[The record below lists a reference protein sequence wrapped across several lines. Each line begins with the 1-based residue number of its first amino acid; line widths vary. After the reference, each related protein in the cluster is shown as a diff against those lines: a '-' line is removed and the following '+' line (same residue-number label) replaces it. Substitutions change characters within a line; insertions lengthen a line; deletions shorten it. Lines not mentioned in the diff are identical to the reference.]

1 MSKAIRLNNNIVAL
15 HMQMTIKLFCIKCQ
29 DGLNDSIPIK
39 NLLQSKCLS
48 KGANNR
54 YSGCLR
60 QNMVSESETLLY
72 VELELNVSIFCCAF
86 EINQVIALWGNSSTD
101 FPTPST
107 FTFALLFRFDKS
119 SIFFSPLLK
128 ILQKIKMFLH

>member
-1 MSKAIRLNNNIVAL
+1 MSKVIRLNSNIVAL

-48 KGANNR
+48 KGAKNR

-86 EINQVIALWGNSSTD
+86 E
-101 FPTPST
+101 
-107 FTFALLFRFDKS
+107 
-119 SIFFSPLLK
+119 
-128 ILQKIKMFLH
+128 